1 MRPNTSLWLG
11 VAAVV
16 GALVLV
22 AAAAPRQQVVDVKA
36 TLLGEV
42 LADGLAKPDDIVS
55 EGDPLVYVRTR
66 TGRGVA
72 ARAPADGRVLE
83 VLVQPGSL
91 IRELGAVV
99 ARMESR

>member
-1 MRPNTSLWLG
+1 MRLKTSLWLG

-16 GALVLV
+16 GALVAMAV
-22 AAAAPRQQVVDVKA
+22 GAPRQAVDVKA
-36 TLLGEV
+36 TLIGEV
-42 LADGLAKPDDIVS
+42 LADGLAKPDDDVS

-66 TGRGVA
+66 TGHGVA

-91 IRELGAVV
+91 IREPGTVV
-99 ARMESR
+99 ARMEPR